1 MASRVIA
8 RRSDPRD
15 GKVHVYT
22 LYRVGDAAHL
32 LGISRWT
39 LSRLIDSGHIRPA
52 ENTGLKTVRVTG
64 KELQRY
70 LDSLNPE
77 PEPEG
82 GTPDA

>member
-1 MASRVIA
+1 MASRILA

-15 GKVHVYT
+15 GQLHVYT
-22 LYRVGDAAHL
+22 LYRLGDACHL
-32 LGISRWT
+32 LGISRWI
-39 LSRLIDSGHIRPA
+39 LSRLIDSGHIRLA
-52 ENTGLKTVRVTG
+52 QNTGFQTPRIAG
-64 KELQRY
+64 RELQRY